1 MKKFLLLPFLLIFS
15 ISLFSQNGNSF
26 VKREIKPASFSFD
39 KNVKSP
45 FADTLFLDTLTFYL
59 DSVYP
64 GLWLWGDS
72 AGGYVTGTNSKGDI
86 GKMQK
91 YETNYDGVITEL
103 LYFFGRAKGTGNFRA
118 TIWDDN
124 SGQPGNRIG
133 IVTVPMSAIDTNY
146 SNFTSI
152 IFPTSVPIPA
162 NHIFWAGIE
171 FENNSPG
178 DTIALVSTG
187 LESWFHDA
195 MTYTFEERSDST
207 YHSIADTS
215 GWGLNLAYVICP
227 VVTYD
232 STQFNIIRGN
242 LFLDSNLNGVRDS
255 LEQGISNKVVKAG
268 VYYGITDFDGNYV
281 ILTDTGTFYIKPVL
295 PPYYISDSIYVNFS
309 SLGNSSINNNLPCH
323 ILPGIRDLSV
333 SLISIGFAPGFISGY
348 FITYANEGTQI
359 ESGTVELNYDPQLNY
374 QYTMPAPDSV
384 NGNALYWNFSNL
396 AHGESRLIEAI
407 FETPDT
413 LSIGTNLL
421 SSAYIIPVIN
431 DTIPINNYDTLA
443 EVVTGSIDPNEKI
456 VSPKGS
462 GTQGYIGFDPIQLE
476 YTIHFQNTGTDTAF
490 TIVVRDTLSDNLDV
504 STFKILGSSHPCNVS
519 LVGSKV
525 LNFTFNNILLPDSN
539 VNQIGSNGFVKYAIS
554 LKHGLAVETEI
565 QNKAYI
571 YFDYN
576 APVVTNTTLNTV
588 GLLTNISEIATI
600 SDVSKIFPNPMNIS
614 ATINVN
620 TENKIENATL
630 QIYDVLGNLVFSKS
644 KINSNQ
650 IFIYRGDLKQGIYFY
665 KISNDKKIFASGKF
679 IIEDK

>member
-26 VKREIKPASFSFD
+26 VKREIKPVSFSID
-39 KNVKSP
+39 KNAKSP

-64 GLWLWGDS
+64 GLWLWDDS
-72 AGGYVTGTNSKGDI
+72 AGGYVTGTNSRGDI

-91 YETNYDGVITEL
+91 YETNYDCVITEL

-215 GWGLNLAYVICP
+215 GWGLNLAYVILP

-242 LFLDSNLNGVRDS
+242 LFLDSNLDGVRDS

-268 VYYGITDFDGNYV
+268 VFYGITDFDGNYV

-295 PPYYISDSIYVNFS
+295 PPYYISDSTYVNFS

-348 FITYANEGTQI
+348 FITYANEGTQA
-359 ESGTVELNYDPQLNY
+359 ESGTVELNYDSQLNY

-396 AHGESRLIEAI
+396 VPGESRLIEAI

-413 LSIGTNLL
+413 LPIGTNLL
-421 SSAYIIPVIN
+421 SSSYIVPVIN

-462 GTQGYIGFDPIQLE
+462 GTQGYIGLDPIQLE

-504 STFKILGSSHPCNVS
+504 STFKILGSGHPCNVS

-539 VNQIGSNGFVKYAIS
+539 INQLGSNGFVKYAIS

-576 APVVTNTTLNTV
+576 APVITNTTLNTV

-614 ATINVN
+614 ATININ

-650 IFIYRGDLKQGIYFY
+650 IFIHRGDLKQGIYFY

-679 IIEDK
+679 IIENK